1 MLLTIHYERQYAL
14 LKNLASDPSNTVIG
28 LVRNR
33 KAAEDRL
40 TKDNISAHL
49 VTADIVDEAALKLAA
64 DEAQKILGDHGLDVL
79 INNAALVG
87 GSDSLKSL
95 KDLYVPLFPPFRP
108 FFHPS

>member
-1 MLLTIHYERQYAL
+1 LLTIPDEWQYAI

-40 TKDNISAHL
+40 AKDNISAHV
-49 VTADIVDEAALKLAA
+49 VTADIVDEGALKLAA
-64 DEAQKILGDHGLDVL
+64 EEAQKILGDRGLDVL
-79 INNAALVG
+79 VNNAALIG

-95 KDLYVPLFPPFRP
+95 KDLYVPPFPAFRSLFQSP
-108 FFHPS
+108 